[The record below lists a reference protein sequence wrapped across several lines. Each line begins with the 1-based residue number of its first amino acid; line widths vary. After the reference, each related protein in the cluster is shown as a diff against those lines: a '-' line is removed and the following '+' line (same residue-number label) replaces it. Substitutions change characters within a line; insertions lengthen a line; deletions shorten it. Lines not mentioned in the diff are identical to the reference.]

1 MSVSYE
7 RVFQKCAECG
17 AQCGPTADRCWM
29 CDAPLS
35 RGKKPPSASPEVT
48 AAAFERKG
56 ERPRS
61 DLEAARTSDS
71 TRRSAMLL
79 LIVAFAVIGAGL
91 SLQGAGF
98 AILYLVVV
106 IPALIAMSIPLARK
120 KPEQGTESASLG
132 EYLLLLFAKF
142 LKTVGV
148 LFLVVFGVVI
158 AVGVFCFLLLSIN
171 VIRF

>member
-7 RVFQKCAECG
+7 RIFQRCAECG

-35 RGKKPPSASPEVT
+35 RGKNPPGASLEVT
-48 AAAFERKG
+48 AAAV
-56 ERPRS
+56 ERPPS
-61 DLEAARTSDS
+61 DLEAARTSAS

-79 LIVAFAVIGAGL
+79 LIVALAVIGGGL
-91 SLQGAGF
+91 SLQGAGL

-106 IPALIAMSIPLARK
+106 IPALIAMSISLARK
-120 KPEQGTESASLG
+120 KPDQWTQGASLG
-132 EYLLLLFAKF
+132 ETLLLLFAKF
-142 LKTVGV
+142 LNTVGV

-158 AVGVFCFLLLSIN
+158 AVGVFCFLLLASN
-171 VIRF
+171 AIRL